1 MESSNNSEVFA
12 EIDVVIYK
20 YSQELLNVYQAFED
34 EDILGGNYALNEIDT
49 DLDLMTNISGITLT
63 WQSSREDVIA
73 TDGKVTLQDLA
84 VTVTLTVTFSKE
96 GDDTLE
102 KPSSCGPCPVNRL
115 RMKLRFGN
123 LTQRISRSKMVKWL

>member
-1 MESSNNSEVFA
+1 MFA

-63 WQSSREDVIA
+63 WQSSEKMLSR
-73 TDGKVTLQDLA
+73 Q
-84 VTVTLTVTFSKE
+84 TV
-96 GDDTLE
+96 
-102 KPSSCGPCPVNRL
+102 RL
-115 RMKLRFGN
+115 RFK
-123 LTQRISRSKMVKWL
+123 I